1 MTTMF
6 AADVRIVARTALPTR
21 WGTFTTL
28 AFRYGDDPHDHLALV
43 AGEVEGADDDVLVR
57 IHSECLTG
65 EVLGSLKCDCGD
77 QLEGAL
83 ELIAA
88 AGRGVLV
95 YLRGHEGRGI
105 GLAEKLR
112 AYELQESGLDTVD
125 ANLALGHPVDARDFR
140 PAAAVLRLLGVRRV
154 ALLTNN
160 GDKAGVLP
168 PGMLGRV
175 VPMPTVANPHNEG
188 YLRTKRERLGHSGL
202 VSLPPT
208 GTEGRRPLTGR

>member
-1 MTTMF
+1 MTLT
-6 AADVRIVARTALPTR
+6 AGCRATIVARTALPTR

-43 AGEVEGADDDVLVR
+43 RGDVQGDVPGDAADEVLVR

-77 QLEGAL
+77 QLERAL

-88 AGRGVLV
+88 ADRGVLV

-112 AYELQESGLDTVD
+112 AYALQEAGLDTVD
-125 ANLALGHPVDARDFR
+125 ANLALGYPVDARDFR
-140 PAAAVLRLLGVRRV
+140 PAAALLQLLGVRRV

-160 GDKAGVLP
+160 GDKADVLTS
-168 PGMLGRV
+168 GMLSRV
-175 VPMPTVANPHNEG
+175 VAMPTVANPHNER
-188 YLRTKRERLGHSGL
+188 YLRTKRDRLGHHGL
-202 VSLPPT
+202 A
-208 GTEGRRPLTGR
+208 